1 MATSFSA
8 ASRFLV
14 VNGVPQADDVPPVSN
29 LLESLAGLEAIL
41 TVFCAQ
47 GVYTTTRTH
56 GNASLLLFWERHLR
70 RLSNSARILAN
81 HLPDIF
87 GALAPVVLSSIR
99 PLVDESLQVGL
110 GFALA
115 ERVRRAEVVEEFTE
129 LAVTVL
135 ICNGGVSGSSALD
148 LYLHIGFYV
157 PPVFGAAGARLALA
171 GRGRDVAEAKYS
183 QWARIRK
190 DMERMRPPMV
200 SELLLSNDGDRILE
214 GSVTNFFVVCK
225 VVGDK
230 ADDSTYDLEKA
241 PSFVVQTA
249 PLSDGVL
256 PGVIRQLVIEVCSS
270 IGIPLREVAPSWSS
284 HELWK
289 ESFITSGLRLVQHV
303 ESIQIPTC
311 KDFHLRSW
319 NEVSWVTKRFEGV
332 GLVTS
337 QIQKEII
344 ARTYAEGYLIN
355 NIPCM

>member
-183 QWARIRK
+183 QWARK